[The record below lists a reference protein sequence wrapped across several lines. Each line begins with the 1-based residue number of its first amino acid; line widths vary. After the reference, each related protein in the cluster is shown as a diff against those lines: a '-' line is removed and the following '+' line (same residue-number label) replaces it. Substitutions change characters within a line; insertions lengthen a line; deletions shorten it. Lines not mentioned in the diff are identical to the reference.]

1 LLIEEYATASR
12 IKSRENR
19 QSVMSAISSAQQKLK
34 LFSKTPAN
42 GLALFCGEAI
52 APDGGEKF
60 VNIDLIPQ
68 TPIKRAIYMCHHSF
82 HVSPLLDL
90 MESHP
95 TIGFIVLDGNGCL
108 FGTVSGSNR
117 TVVEEFTVELPK
129 KHGRGGQSAL
139 RFARLRIEKRM
150 NYIRKCAES
159 ATRLFVKDNKT
170 TLYGLGICDIR
181 LTISSCLHFVGV
193 VLAGSASLKN
203 ELLESD
209 HFNPLLKAKIV
220 SVVDVAYGSRA
231 GFNEVMH
238 CL

>member
-1 LLIEEYATASR
+1 MLIEEYATASR

-34 LFSKTPAN
+34 LFSKTPTN
-42 GLALFCGEAI
+42 GLALFCGQAI
-52 APDGGEKF
+52 GSDGAEKS
-60 VNIDLIPQ
+60 VNVDLIPE
-68 TPIKRAIYMCHHSF
+68 TPIKRAIYMCHSSF
-82 HVSPLLDL
+82 HTSPLLDL

-95 TIGFIVLDGNGCL
+95 TIGFIILDGNGCL

-150 NYIRKCAES
+150 NYVRKCGEF

-170 TLYGLGICDIR
+170 HLHGSVP
-181 LTISSCLHFVGV
+181 ISSSSLLLQQ
-193 VLAGSASLKN
+193 VLS
-203 ELLESD
+203 
-209 HFNPLLKAKIV
+209 
-220 SVVDVAYGSRA
+220 
-231 GFNEVMH
+231 
-238 CL
+238 